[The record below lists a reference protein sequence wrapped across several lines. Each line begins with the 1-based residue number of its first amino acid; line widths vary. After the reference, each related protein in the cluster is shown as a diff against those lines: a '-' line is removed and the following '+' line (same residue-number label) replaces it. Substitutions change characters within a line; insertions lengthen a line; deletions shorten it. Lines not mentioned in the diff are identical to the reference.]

1 MKVFDAHVHMWDTAV
16 FPLPWL
22 AKVPALA
29 ERYDF
34 DDVHSPLADGV
45 ICVQAGDTLLE
56 AEWLLEQAARF
67 PGADSPSADA
77 SGARGAGI
85 DAIVLQYAQS
95 DEPGAWAGAVHPA
108 VERSLENGGPVSGVR
123 IPARGASD
131 DLTAIPGIDALC
143 AGLAANGLVLELLLR
158 PSQLR
163 SVALLAE
170 RHPALTIVLCH
181 MAIGQDPIEAGW
193 EAELAHVAAHPS
205 VNAKLSGILSL
216 ADDDSRP
223 EAVGRIVRA
232 ALDSFGADRLLFGS
246 DWPMS
251 TRTGLDYAG
260 VLRRIDAELLQCT
273 DEERGRIYGETAR
286 SVYGLR
292 EAVPAAVTTL
302 GSAQSRPR
310 YGRRDSVAESPRT
323 TFTQRDG
330 RLN

>member
-1 MKVFDAHVHMWDTAV
+1 MRVFDAHVHMWDTAV

-22 AKVPALA
+22 ASVPILA
-29 ERYDF
+29 PRYDV

-56 AEWLLEQAARF
+56 AEWLLERAARF
-67 PGADSPSADA
+67 PG
-77 SGARGAGI
+77 I
-85 DAIVLQYAQS
+85 DAVVLQYAAS
-95 DEPGAWAGAVHPA
+95 DEPAVDGTGAWAGVVHPA
-108 VERSLENGGPVSGVR
+108 VARSLENGGPVVGVR

-143 AGLAANGLVLELLLR
+143 SGLAANGLVLELLLR
-158 PSQLR
+158 PAQLR
-163 SVALLAE
+163 SVSRLAE
-170 RHPALTIVLCH
+170 RHPALPIVLCH
-181 MAIGQDPIEAGW
+181 MGIGQDPIAAGW
-193 EAELAHVAAHPS
+193 EAELAAVAAQPS
-205 VNAKLSGILSL
+205 VHAKISGILSL

-223 EAVGRIVRA
+223 DAPGRIVRA
-232 ALDSFGADRLLFGS
+232 ALDSFGAERLLFGS

-260 VLRRIDAELLQCT
+260 VLRRIDAELARCT
-273 DEERGRIYGETAR
+273 DEERERIFGETAR

-292 EAVPAAVTTL
+292 QPVPAAATTL
-302 GSAQSRPR
+302 ESGQSRPR
-310 YGRRDSVAESPRT
+310 YGRRDSVAESPMT